1 MEGDREHQEAKPGT
15 RPAIIRTMQS
25 DLARATAEAGPA
37 RTAAIERIPP
47 HGEYG
52 TPLTPHA
59 RFSPLTIAVI
69 ALLLMAIGAPA
80 IFLWLNRRNSTPP
93 PLPPPAPE
101 GFIFFDRTSEHV
113 ISPSRED
120 LVSAIES
127 AWSAALPRGSFFRLV
142 LRRRSDPGPSPIFS
156 TRELFE
162 AIGAQPPPE
171 LAGLLIRPPQLF
183 IHTASSGPEIG
194 IMIEAEDTDGLA
206 SILTDWE
213 PTILEDFRPLVPSAT
228 ATTGPPTT
236 FETRSYR
243 NIEYRYRARGPDE
256 TTGIGYLY
264 FPARSIILIST
275 SEETMHQTL
284 NRLFEQH

>member
-1 MEGDREHQEAKPGT
+1 MEGDREHHETKPGT

-37 RTAAIERIPP
+37 RTAAIERMPP
-47 HGEYG
+47 HGESG
-52 TPLTPHA
+52 TPAAPHA
-59 RFSPLTIAVI
+59 RFSPKIIAVI

-80 IFLWLNRRNSTPP
+80 IFLWLDRRNSTPP
-93 PLPPPAPE
+93 PLLPPAPE
-101 GFIFFDRTSEHV
+101 GFIFFDRTSEHA

-120 LVSAIES
+120 LASAIES
-127 AWSAALPRGSFFRLV
+127 AGSAALPRGSFSRLV

-156 TRELFE
+156 SRELFE
-162 AIGAQPPPE
+162 AIGAHPPPE
-171 LAGLLIRPPQLF
+171 LASMLTRPPQLF

-194 IMIEAEDTDGLA
+194 VMVEAEDSNGLA
-206 SILTDWE
+206 RVLTDWE
-213 PTILEDFRPLVPSAT
+213 PTMLEDFRPLIPSAT

-236 FETRSYR
+236 FETKSYR
-243 NIEYRYRARGPDE
+243 NIEYRYRAPGPDE

-264 FPARSIILIST
+264 FPVRSIILIST

-284 NRLFEQH
+284 NRLFEQR